1 MQTILLVSSCSIII
15 VILIALSFKSY
26 PSIKKWLTTGK
37 VNYFWL
43 IVIFLV
49 IFTFLTFPV
58 FFSLWA
64 KYFWNMNSESIESFG
79 KLGPLGDIYGSLN
92 AFVSSVALC
101 AVAYSTWLQIT
112 AIKQTKD
119 ATNEQLTESRNMRLT
134 DQFYALMTFKNE
146 MLYQLRFKCHLPWE
160 EYIEINSKT
169 KNIDAFE
176 ALKLIAGAFKKLI
189 CIDDNYL
196 KLNYKDRLK
205 VFEVLM
211 GNLFAEEVNELV
223 SYFYIYGELIKMINN
238 AQVSENIKENLKSV
252 LRNTML
258 QEEQIVLFFFASI
271 FKEINLSLKDSEIFN
286 KFHYPMYH
294 KFALK
299 FHNESHFKS
308 DGWKV
313 LFRENQTQPELG
325 LFD

>member
-64 KYFWNMNSESIESFG
+64 KYFWNMNSENIESFG

-92 AFVSSVALC
+92 AFVSSAALC
-101 AVAYSTWLQIT
+101 AVAYSTLLQLKALGEAKNT
-112 AIKQTKD
+112 SNNSA
-119 ATNEQLTESRNMRLT
+119 LT

-146 MLYQLRFKCHLPWE
+146 MFYQLKFEKILSYDESRKNNNQP
-160 EYIEINSKT
+160 T
-169 KNIDAFE
+169 KMISGFDA
-176 ALKLIAGAFKKLI
+176 LNLIAEKFRIKLNVDDEILDSKYSKRLTYFKKF
-189 CIDDNYL
+189 IDSIFVD
-196 KLNYKDRLK
+196 
-205 VFEVLM
+205 
-211 GNLFAEEVNELV
+211 EVNSMI
-223 SYFYIYGELIKMINN
+223 SYFYIHGELIKLINN
-238 AQVSENIKENLKSV
+238 AEVSEEVKESLKSI

-258 QEEQIVLFFFASI
+258 QEEQIVLFYFASI
-271 FKEINLSLKDSEIFN
+271 FKEINFSLKDSEIFN

-308 DGWKV
+308 DGWKEF
-313 LFRENQTQPELG
+313 FRNNETQPELG